1 MKRLRL
7 FALAG
12 LFATAAL
19 AGAPAP
25 TRPVAAS
32 LYSGRWY
39 EIARTPN
46 AGEHDCAAPTNDF
59 SAFLAGAFTLIQ
71 TCHTAKGGVHVVRS
85 KAQLMAGSQNTR
97 FKVSFLGGLVHQ
109 EYWILDT
116 APDGDWAIMAT
127 PGGHYV
133 WLLARQPTLPPAER
147 AAAFARISAL
157 GYATDKLAVAGKPP
171 TG

>member
-1 MKRLRL
+1 MKRLCIVFCVCL
-7 FALAG
+7 LACS
-12 LFATAAL
+12 AH

-25 TRPVAAS
+25 ARAVPSS

-46 AGEHDCAAPTNDF
+46 AGEHDCAAPTSDF
-59 SAFLAGAFTLIQ
+59 SGFLAGAFSVIQ
-71 TCHTAKGGVHVVRS
+71 TCHTAKGGVHVIRS
-85 KAQLMAGSQNTR
+85 KAQLLAGSQNTR
-97 FKVSFLGGLVHQ
+97 FRMSFLGGLVHQ

-116 APDGDWAIMAT
+116 APDGAWAIMAT

-133 WLLARQPTLPPAER
+133 WLLARQPALPPAER

-157 GYATDKLAVAGKPP
+157 GYATDRLTLAGTPP
-171 TG
+171 A